1 MSFMFNPFPYNDPNA
16 VNNLTNDGSVH
27 TDRIARGTAQLAAV
41 FADLCQGNRV
51 IAIDGYTTAP
61 FDALIGLL
69 PADCELIS
77 VASIYKSA
85 AELKALLADYLP
97 EDREKDPV
105 LLYGRLFKAGYPGL
119 FDEKKLAALQ
129 KRLAEKRGTV
139 VLYGNGALC
148 EELYDLAD
156 IHIFAD
162 VTPKQAV
169 LNIKKGSY
177 RNYGSDETLPFKATM
192 RRCYYVDFELAFSLR
207 CRLLAGKKL
216 DYYICADAPDTL
228 QMMPGVGSVRAD

>member
-16 VNNLTNDGSVH
+16 VNNLTNDGSVQ

-41 FADLCQGNRV
+41 FADLCQRNRV

-69 PADCELIS
+69 PAGCELIS
-77 VASIYKSA
+77 VAGIYKSA

-129 KRLAEKRGTV
+129 KRLAEKRRAVRGT
-139 VLYGNGALC
+139 LRPCRRSYFRGRYTEAGGA
-148 EELYDLAD
+148 E
-156 IHIFAD
+156 HQ
-162 VTPKQAV
+162 K
-169 LNIKKGSY
+169 
-177 RNYGSDETLPFKATM
+177 
-192 RRCYYVDFELAFSLR
+192 
-207 CRLLAGKKL
+207 RLLPQLRLGRN
-216 DYYICADAPDTL
+216 APVQGDHAAL
-228 QMMPGVGSVRAD
+228 LLRRF